1 MKNKFES
8 TGINGY
14 RTDAKL
20 SPSPNQLMLSCI
32 NSGEL
37 ERAGNKDGG
46 EALAMSTA
54 ANGGSSRPGGFAAAV
69 AAEVE
74 VGLQQPR

>member
-1 MKNKFES
+1 
-8 TGINGY
+8 
-14 RTDAKL
+14 
-20 SPSPNQLMLSCI
+20 MLSCI